1 MPRGVWSAAV
11 GGGPA
16 PVTTF
21 TTATSFQNVTYRDV
35 TIYVTST
42 AAITAVAVGPATGST
57 VSLATAVPANATFP
71 RRAPSGYWFRVASTG
86 PITGAWVVVGR
97 PAGRE

>member
-1 MPRGVWSAAV
+1 MPRGVWSASV

-71 RRAPSGYWFRVASTG
+71 LRVPSGHWSRITPTG
-86 PITGAWVVVGR
+86 PLPGLWLVHR
-97 PAGRE
+97 HPS